1 MDLSNLARI
10 AAVFG
15 VVLLVIAGILYLL
28 DRLDI
33 PFGNLPGDLKFQR
46 GNFTCA
52 VPLVSGLILSV
63 VLTVVINLILYFVN
77 K

>member
-10 AAVFG
+10 VAVFG
-15 VVLLVIAGILYLL
+15 VVLLVLAGILYLL

-33 PFGNLPGDLKFQR
+33 PLGNLPGDLKFQR
-46 GNFTCA
+46 SNFTCA
-52 VPLVSGLILSV
+52 VPLVSGLIISV
-63 VLTVVINLILYFVN
+63 VLTLLINLILYFIN

>member
-1 MDLSNLARI
+1 MDMVSIARVL
-10 AAVFG
+10 AVFG
-15 VVLLVIAGILYLL
+15 VLLLVTAGILYLL

-52 VPLVSGLILSV
+52 VPLVSGLIISIA
-63 VLTVVINLILYFVN
+63 LTLILNLILYFLN

>member
-15 VVLLVIAGILYLL
+15 VVLLVLAGILYLL

-33 PFGNLPGDLKFQR
+33 PLGNLPGDLKFQR
-46 GNFTCA
+46 GAFTCA
-52 VPLVSGLILSV
+52 VPLVSGLIISV
-63 VLTVVINLILYFVN
+63 VLTLLINLILYFIN

>member
-1 MDLSNLARI
+1 MELQTLARI
-10 AAVFG
+10 VAVFG
-15 VVLLVIAGILYLL
+15 VVLLVIAGVLYLL

-33 PFGNLPGDLKFQR
+33 PFGNLPGDLKFTR

-52 VPLVSGLILSV
+52 VPLVSGLVISV
-63 VLTVVINLILYFVN
+63 VLTLLLNLILYFLN